1 MNLVGVPSRDNIK
14 YCFIF
19 QMFIVYCFFFW
30 LNNVIYNSVAK
41 VLIWLDGWMDGWGWL
56 VINIKV
62 VYKLVY
68 LKKGKSRQLIKLIIV
83 GHTKKDKCNWV
94 SQSSLGSVCG
104 GTKVKL
110 KLKLKLNMIFFY
122 ISTSTTHT
130 RLLPTYSICFI
141 SIFVY
146 LHTQIVINPIKYPLM
161 YCLMWMK
168 LV

>member
-1 MNLVGVPSRDNIK
+1 MAG
-14 YCFIF
+14 
-19 QMFIVYCFFFW
+19 
-30 LNNVIYNSVAK
+30 
-41 VLIWLDGWMDGWGWL
+41 WLDGWMDGWGWL

-130 RLLPTYSICFI
+130 RLLPTYSICLSSYSDSNQSYQIPFNVLFNVDET
-141 SIFVY
+141 SIERYNFD
-146 LHTQIVINPIKYPLM
+146 LLLTKYCYWVRRL
-161 YCLMWMK
+161 
-168 LV
+168 